1 MGTSSRK
8 SENPGYKTAKKIN
21 NFNTIKEINGND
33 GGGLGTIMEAIADTP
48 ALINRILDSEISV
61 SNIPLKISNW
71 DRKLWD
77 TLEECKGWRLQQN
90 EFTKHCRLVDPDDI
104 RRAWGTKNGMY
115 KALKSLKN
123 SIR

>member
-1 MGTSSRK
+1 MGDFK
-8 SENPGYKTAKKIN
+8 SNY
-21 NFNTIKEINGND
+21 NGND

-104 RRAWGTKNGMY
+104 RRAWGTINGMY
-115 KALKSLKN
+115 KAFKSLKN

>member
-1 MGTSSRK
+1 MSDFK
-8 SENPGYKTAKKIN
+8 SNY
-21 NFNTIKEINGND
+21 NGND

-48 ALINRILDSEISV
+48 ALINRILDSEISI